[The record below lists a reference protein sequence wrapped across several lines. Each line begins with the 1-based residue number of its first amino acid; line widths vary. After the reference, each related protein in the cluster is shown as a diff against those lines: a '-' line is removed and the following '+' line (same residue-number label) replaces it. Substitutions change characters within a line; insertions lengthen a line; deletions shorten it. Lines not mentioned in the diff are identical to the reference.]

1 MKTGNHPSVPKSPAT
16 APAMIGVQQT
26 SEGLCFKVF
35 VQPRSSRNMIS
46 GLHQDALKV
55 KLKAPPVDGAAN
67 KMCIEYL
74 AKLLGVAK
82 SSLEITAGLTGRN
95 KTLFVRTETQ
105 AQRDELCRRIQSLP
119 ASEQS
124 P

>member
-1 MKTGNHPSVPKSPAT
+1 MKTGNHRSDSKLPAISPVVIA
-16 APAMIGVQQT
+16 VQRT

-35 VQPRSSRNMIS
+35 VQPRSSRNMIA
-46 GLHQDALKV
+46 GIHQDALKI

-67 KMCIEYL
+67 RMCIEYL
-74 AKLLGVAK
+74 AKCLGVAK

-95 KTLFVRTETQ
+95 KTLLVRAETQ

>member
-1 MKTGNHPSVPKSPAT
+1 MKSGNYRSDPESPT
-16 APAMIGVQQT
+16 ISPVSISVQQT

-35 VQPRSSRNMIS
+35 VQPRSSRNMIA
-46 GLHQDALKV
+46 GLHLDALKV

-67 KMCIEYL
+67 RMCIEYL
-74 AKLLGVAK
+74 AKCLGVAK

-95 KTLFVRTETQ
+95 KTLFVRAETQ